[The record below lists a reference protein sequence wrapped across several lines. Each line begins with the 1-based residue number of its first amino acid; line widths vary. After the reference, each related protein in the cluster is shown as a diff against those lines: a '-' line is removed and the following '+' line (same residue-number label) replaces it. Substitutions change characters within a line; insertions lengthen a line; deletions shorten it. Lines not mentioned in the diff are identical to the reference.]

1 MSAEEQTFRYFHSLS
16 VSIFCPAP
24 QEGADRPKLMSLALH
39 DRFTGRPGRITG
51 LVKFLDRITACDH
64 VWICTRHQIAE
75 HWRQVHPS

>member
-1 MSAEEQTFRYFHSLS
+1 MIDCFEVMYEE
-16 VSIFCPAP
+16 C
-24 QEGADRPKLMSLALH
+24 ADHPKLMSLALH